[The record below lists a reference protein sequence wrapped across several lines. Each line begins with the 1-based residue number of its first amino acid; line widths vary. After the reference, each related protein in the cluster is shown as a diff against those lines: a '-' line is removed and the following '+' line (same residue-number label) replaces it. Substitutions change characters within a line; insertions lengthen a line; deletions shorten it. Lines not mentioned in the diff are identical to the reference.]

1 MRFANTALAAAL
13 VALAATAV
21 TAQEKYPAKPIH
33 ILVPYGPGGATDIVA
48 RIVAERMRDS
58 LNQTIVVENKPGAYG
73 MVAIEDMARA
83 KPDGYTMMIGN
94 VSTNTITPILFKK
107 KFSIPYDTS
116 VVPVTRLVDVP
127 AFIVVTTKNFAPKTV
142 PELVAY
148 AKAHKGALRY
158 GHVGA
163 GSYPQYD
170 AEVFAHRAGIEMT
183 GIPNKQG
190 ASGIIRDLLSGD
202 VQMAFLNV
210 ASTASLIATGQIRAI
225 ALVNEKRLPDYPNV
239 PTMAELGYAGV
250 GTRAWQALFAPAATP
265 KPVLQTVFNATVEA
279 LKAPKVISSF
289 KKQHFNIVPNSSL
302 DDAKTWAASERERWM
317 KITQEVKVD
326 IN

>member
-1 MRFANTALAAAL
+1 MRFAKTALAAAL
-13 VALAATAV
+13 MALAATAV

-239 PTMAELGYAGV
+239 PTMAELGYPGV
-250 GTRAWQALFAPAATP
+250 GTRAWQALFAPSATP

-289 KKQHFNIVPNSSL
+289 KKQHFNIVPNTSL
-302 DDAKTWAASERERWM
+302 DDAKTWATSERERWM